1 MYFDVIGYICG
12 SDYFYTVMSTILLE
26 FKRKTSNG
34 RQAVNLRNCQ
44 EEENAGGK
52 KRKAM
57 VFGSTQRSDTCRE
70 LCRGGKKLKNQE
82 ELKLWAASRRKKRL
96 SLLDSGVR
104 KKDKRH

>member
-1 MYFDVIGYICG
+1 MYFNVIGYICG

-44 EEENAGGK
+44 EEENAGGE

-70 LCRGGKKLKNQE
+70 LWRGGEKLKNQE
-82 ELKLWAASRRKKRL
+82 EHAKALGSIQKKEKVESVGLRCQKDRR
-96 SLLDSGVR
+96 
-104 KKDKRH
+104 H